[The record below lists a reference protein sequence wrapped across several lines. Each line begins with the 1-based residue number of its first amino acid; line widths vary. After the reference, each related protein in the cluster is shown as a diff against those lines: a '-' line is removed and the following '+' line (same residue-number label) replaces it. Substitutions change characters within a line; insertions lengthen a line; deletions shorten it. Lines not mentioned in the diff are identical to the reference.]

1 MTDSTDATTDDLES
15 IAEKRRRV
23 ETIVERLE
31 AGDVSLERA
40 RELRDEG
47 RRLLA
52 ELEADLD
59 LGEGTVT
66 EIE

>member
-1 MTDSTDATTDDLES
+1 MTDTTDDTADDPES
-15 IAEKRRRV
+15 IAEKRERV

-31 AGDVSLERA
+31 RGDVSLERA
-40 RELRDEG
+40 KELRDEG

-66 EIE
+66 EVE

>member
-1 MTDSTDATTDDLES
+1 MTDTTDDTTDDPES
-15 IAEKRRRV
+15 IAEKRERV

-31 AGDVSLERA
+31 RGDVSLERA
-40 RELRDEG
+40 KALRDEG

-66 EIE
+66 EVE

>member
-1 MTDSTDATTDDLES
+1 MTDGTDTTTDEFES

-40 RELRDEG
+40 KELRDEG

-52 ELEADLD
+52 GLEDDLD
-59 LGEGTVT
+59 LDEGTVT
-66 EIE
+66 EVE